1 MLVIYDIDGI
11 VCADYPSR
19 LSLLEGLAWRR
30 KARVLFRPEKSFSL
44 LTGRHISDTGDT
56 LFWLIKNDLPF
67 KTLWHG
73 NTDVENPAA
82 YKLLVLQELR
92 AKKEPFVFYESDG
105 KTVDFLRQ
113 ELPEVADMIR
123 HFNPTRM

>member
-11 VCADYPSR
+11 ICADYPSH

-30 KARVLFRPEKSFSL
+30 EARVLFRPEKSFSL